1 VLQRLVISALLVAA
15 GLASVGHSSSS
26 APSTRA
32 KACSK
37 LVTSGSDADE
47 VRRLELRGAASNV
60 DGWSIEE
67 ARAFF
72 APEWV
77 SVQPDGSQVGL
88 DKVFSSFEN
97 GRSRPWAARFA
108 LTELDIR
115 VYCDMAIVIGT
126 AEASAK
132 GDKQPP
138 RTVHFRYLNIWRKSG
153 AGWLYAAQQYTRF

>member
-1 VLQRLVISALLVAA
+1 MAV
-15 GLASVGHSSSS
+15 GLATVGHSSSS
-26 APSTRA
+26 APLAPA
-32 KACSK
+32 KMCTKIA
-37 LVTSGSDADE
+37 TSGPDVDD
-47 VRRLELRGAASNV
+47 VKRLELRGAASNV
-60 DGWSIEE
+60 DGWTIEE

-97 GRSRPWAARFA
+97 GHSSPWAARFD
-108 LTELDIR
+108 LTALDIR

-138 RTVHFRYLNIWRKSG
+138 RTIHFRYVNIWRKSA
-153 AGWLYAAQQYTRF
+153 AGWLYTAQQYTRF